1 MRAPTLLPAMATAI
15 VLLLAACGREA
26 AAPAKSVATPALET
40 LIVAAGDAGGGI
52 SWDGVVQA
60 QEQALLSAQTGGRVT
75 HLAAD
80 VDQRVARGAVL
91 LRLTDQEQRAA
102 VEAAQ
107 AQLRA
112 ADAQLVDAAARFRR
126 ASELVEDQ
134 LVSRDDFDRVRAV
147 HDAANATRDAA
158 AAALAQAREQLAYT
172 TVVAPYAGIVAARH
186 VELGET
192 VAPGEP
198 LFTMYAPGR
207 LRVEV
212 QLPQAEA
219 EAVRAS
225 PVATVSLS
233 DGRAI
238 TPTQIIVYPAA
249 DPAAHSNTVRLLL
262 PVAER
267 LPRPGQ
273 TVKVRF
279 EAAAG
284 PGGIWLPASAVVL
297 RGELAAAYVV
307 REDGIVLRQ
316 LRIGRSQAG
325 RLEVIAG
332 LSAGEAVAADP
343 DRALQ
348 WLRDRREQGAA
359 AHE

>member
-1 MRAPTLLPAMATAI
+1 MATVMA
-15 VLLLAACGREA
+15 LLLAACSREA
-26 AAPAKSVATPALET
+26 AAPAGPVAAPALET
-40 LIVAAGDAGGGI
+40 LIVAAGDASGGT

-60 QEQALLSAQTGGRVT
+60 QEQALLSAQTSGRVA

-80 VDQRVARGAVL
+80 VDQHVAQGALL

-102 VEAAQ
+102 VDAAQ

-112 ADAQLVDAAARFRR
+112 AEAQLVDAVARFRR
-126 ASELVEDQ
+126 ASQLVERQ

-158 AAALAQAREQLAYT
+158 AAALAQAREQLAHT
-172 TVVAPYAGIVAARH
+172 TVMAPYAGIVAARH

-192 VAPGEP
+192 VTPGQP
-198 LFTMYAPGR
+198 LFTIYAPGR

-219 EAVRAS
+219 EAVRAL
-225 PVATVSLS
+225 PAAEVSLP

-238 TPTQIIVYPAA
+238 TPTQVIVYPAA
-249 DPAAHSNTVRLLL
+249 DPVAHSNTVRLLL
-262 PVAER
+262 PVNAR

-284 PGGIWLPASAVVL
+284 PGGIWLPASVVVV

-316 LRIGRSQAG
+316 LRIGRNESG

-332 LSAGEAVAADP
+332 LAAGEAVAADP

-348 WLRDRREQGAA
+348 WLRERREQGAT